1 MIEKYFIPF
10 VFFLVAAMLITPAN
24 AIGAFIPVG
33 DPEIIHTSFVDVVS
47 GEEATLDIVVKNNAE
62 VSASFDILILDPCP
76 CIIGRGYPIRV
87 TIGAGMEETLPFK
100 IRCGTNID
108 KVGTC
113 QVRIRDV
120 TVSTNEDIGYF
131 NYKVKRAK
139 ECEDYGKF
147 FPTGDNCIKKCTSE
161 GYWEIVKCC
170 DDKVVTWKPSD
181 ATYGGWVCAKKDGT
195 LPGFESIFV
204 VVGLII
210 AFVVFKRRRK

>member
-1 MIEKYFIPF
+1 M
-10 VFFLVAAMLITPAN
+10 
-24 AIGAFIPVG
+24 
-33 DPEIIHTSFVDVVS
+33 
-47 GEEATLDIVVKNNAE
+47 
-62 VSASFDILILDPCP
+62 SASFDILILDPCP
-76 CIIGRGYPIRV
+76 CIIGRGCPIRV

-100 IRCGTNID
+100 IRCGTNVD

-161 GYWEIVKCC
+161 GYWEVVKCC
-170 DDKVVTWKPSD
+170 GDKTVTWKPSD
-181 ATYGGWVCAKKDGT
+181 TTYGGWVCKDTYTPIKWSDG
-195 LPGFESIFV
+195 V
-204 VVGLII
+204 VI
-210 AFVVFKRRRK
+210 VFGVIGMMILYRRFKQRKVT